1 MNSNKNNNLK
11 PFFIKLVS
19 ITFAIIIIVNMT
31 YNIFFAEKFEAI
43 NKLMELNNK
52 ENIESIKDKIKLEL
66 KKGLAKDNILNEDD
80 AKLLKQFFDK
90 IRTEINKVE

>member
-66 KKGLAKDNILNEDD
+66 KK
-80 AKLLKQFFDK
+80 
-90 IRTEINKVE
+90 V